1 MLTTSMVY
9 PSTLLVPYVS
19 ASRPPGICADLF
31 HHVMAD
37 LQHAVAVEECREDEA
52 SLLCRP
58 VETRPVLEGPHWRV
72 RAVGHSNDGDVHVE
86 SQGVVADATHEEE
99 EGTLPAN
106 RPGKGGHLHVSQVIH
121 S

>member
-31 HHVMAD
+31 HHIVAD

-52 SLLCRP
+52 SLLWRP
-58 VETRPVLEGPHWRV
+58 VESRPVLEGPHRRV

-86 SQGVVADATHEEE
+86 SQGVVADAAHEEE

-106 RPGKGGHLHVSQVIH
+106 RPGKGRHLHVSH
-121 S
+121 R